1 VKNTLTIA
9 RREFR
14 SYFNGPAAYIVGSL
28 FLLVIAIMFW
38 NTFFLEQRA
47 SVRRLFSWAYGVS
60 VFVAPALTMGLIA
73 EERRTGTLELLI
85 TYPVRDAEVV
95 IGKYLGAL
103 GMYTVLLLLTLP
115 QVFSVASM
123 GQLDMGPVWAGYL
136 GLFLSGGSFLA
147 IGILA
152 SSWTSNQLI
161 ALIAALAIG
170 GFFAMIGHLLMFMPE
185 GFTSVFEWLS
195 FGYHANSLERGVI
208 DTRDVFF
215 FVSVIALSLGLAFRS
230 LESRLWK

>member
-1 VKNTLTIA
+1 MTNTLTIA
-9 RREFR
+9 KREFR

-28 FLLVIAIMFW
+28 FLLVVAILFW

-47 SVRRLFSWAYGVS
+47 SVRKLFALAYGVS
-60 VFVAPALTMGLIA
+60 VFVAPAITMGLIA
-73 EERRTGTLELLI
+73 EERRNGTLELLI

-103 GMYTVLLLLTLP
+103 GLYTVLLALTVP
-115 QVFSVASM
+115 QVFAVGSM
-123 GQLDMGPVWAGYL
+123 GQLDMGAVWAGYL
-136 GLFLSGGSFLA
+136 GLFLSGGAFLA
-147 IGILA
+147 IGVLA

-161 ALIAALAIG
+161 ALIVALSIG
-170 GFFAMIGHLLMFMPE
+170 LFFALIGQLLIFLPD
-185 GFTSVFEWLS
+185 GVASIFEWLS
-195 FGYHANSLERGVI
+195 FGYHENNLERGVI

-215 FVSVIALSLGLAFRS
+215 FVSVIALCLTLAFRS

>member
-1 VKNTLTIA
+1 MQNTLTIA

-14 SYFNGPAAYIVGSL
+14 SYFNSPAAYIVGSL
-28 FLLVIAIMFW
+28 FLLIVAIMFW
-38 NTFFLEQRA
+38 NTFFLEQRV
-47 SVRRLFSWAYGVS
+47 SLRRLFAWAYGVS
-60 VFVAPALTMGLIA
+60 IFVAPALTMGLIA

-103 GMYTVLLLLTLP
+103 GLYTVLIALTLP
-115 QVFSVASM
+115 QVVAVNSL
-123 GQLDMGPVWAGYL
+123 GQLDLGPVWAGYL
-136 GLFLSGGSFLA
+136 GLFLSGGAFLA

-161 ALIAALAIG
+161 ALIVALAIG
-170 GFFAMIGHLLMFMPE
+170 GFFALIGHMLMFLPE
-185 GFTSVFEWLS
+185 GLASVGEWLS
-195 FGYHANSLERGVI
+195 FGYHTNSLERGVI

-215 FVSVIALSLGLAFRS
+215 FISVIALCLGLAFRS

>member
-1 VKNTLTIA
+1 MQNTLTIA

-14 SYFNGPAAYIVGSL
+14 SYFNSPAAYIVGSL
-28 FLLVIAIMFW
+28 FLLVVSSMFW
-38 NTFFLEQRA
+38 YRFFLEQRV
-47 SVRRLFSWAYGVS
+47 SVRGLFSWIYGVS

-73 EERRTGTLELLI
+73 EERRTGTMELLI

-103 GMYTVLLLLTLP
+103 GLYTVLLLLTVP
-115 QVFSVASM
+115 QVFSVGQL
-123 GQLDMGPVWAGYL
+123 GQLDMGPVWSGYL
-136 GLFLSGGSFLA
+136 GLFLSGGAFLA
-147 IGILA
+147 IGIMA

-161 ALIAALAIG
+161 ALIVALAIG
-170 GFFAMIGHLLMFMPE
+170 GAFAMIGHLLVFMPQ
-185 GFTSVFEWLS
+185 GAASVFEWLS
-195 FGYHANSLERGVI
+195 FGYHENSLEHGVI

-215 FVSVIALSLGLAFRS
+215 FVSVIALCLALAFRS

>member
-1 VKNTLTIA
+1 MRNTLTIA

-14 SYFNGPAAYIVGSL
+14 SYFNSPAAYIVGML
-28 FLLVIAIMFW
+28 FLIVVAIMFW
-38 NTFFLEQRA
+38 NSFFLEQRA
-47 SVRRLFSWAYGVS
+47 SVRRLFFWAYAVS
-60 VFVAPALTMGLIA
+60 VFVGPAITMGLLA
-73 EERRTGTLELLI
+73 EEKRTGTLELLI

-95 IGKYLGAL
+95 LGKYLGAL
-103 GMYTVLLLLTLP
+103 GLYAVLLLLTLP

-123 GQLDMGPVWAGYL
+123 GPLDWGPVWSGYL
-136 GLFLSGGSFLA
+136 GLLLSGGAFVA

-161 ALIAALAIG
+161 ALIVALAIAA
-170 GFFAMIGHLLMFMPE
+170 FFSIIRHLLFFLPQ
-185 GFTSVFEWLS
+185 GLASVFEWLS
-195 FGYHANSLERGVI
+195 FGYHSDSLERGVI

-215 FVSVIALSLGLAFRS
+215 FFSVIGLCLGLAFRS